1 MADEWF
7 DLVDPDTNRVIGRAP
22 RELCHGDPSLVHRA
36 VHGAVF
42 HPDGRIL
49 LQKRALTKRVQPGRW
64 DMSVGGH
71 LISGED
77 WSDALLR
84 ETEEELGVKVSFSS
98 FRFRFEIQERNDF
111 ESENIRV
118 YSVTY
123 SGPFHFQSEEID
135 EIRFFDLRELADRIA
150 RRDAEDL
157 TPLLRREIPLLLAGD
172 AE

>member
-7 DLVDPDTNRVIGRAP
+7 DLVDPESGRVIGRAP
-22 RELCHGDPSLVHRA
+22 RELCHGDPSLIHRA

-49 LQKRALTKRVQPGRW
+49 LQKRARTKRVQPGRW

-71 LISGED
+71 LIAGED
-77 WSDALLR
+77 WPDALLR
-84 ETEEELGVKVSFSS
+84 EAAEELGVDVPFSA

-118 YSVTY
+118 YSLIHP
-123 SGPFHFQSEEID
+123 GPFHFQTDEID
-135 EIRFFDLRELADRIA
+135 EIRFFDLRELAGRVDRSE
-150 RRDAEDL
+150 AEDL

-172 AE
+172 PE

>member
-7 DLVDPDTNRVIGRAP
+7 DLVDPDTGRVIGRAP

-49 LQKRALTKRVQPGRW
+49 LQKRAKTKRVQPGRW

-71 LISGED
+71 LIAGED

-84 ETEEELGVKVSFSS
+84 ETEEELGLKVPFSL

-118 YSVTY
+118 YSLI
-123 SGPFHFQSEEID
+123 SPGPFRFQTDEID
-135 EIRFFDLRELADRIA
+135 EVRFFDLRELADRVA
-150 RRDAEDL
+150 NGQAEEL
-157 TPLLRREIPLLLAGD
+157 TPLLRREIPLLLSGVP
-172 AE
+172 E

>member
-7 DLVDPDTNRVIGRAP
+7 DLVDPDTGRVIGRAP
-22 RELCHGDPSLVHRA
+22 RELCHGDPSLIHRA
-36 VHGAVF
+36 VHAAVF

-49 LQKRALTKRVQPGRW
+49 LQKRARTKRVQPGRW
-64 DMSVGGH
+64 DISVGGH

-84 ETEEELGVKVSFSS
+84 ETEEELGMKVPFSA
-98 FRFRFEIQERNDF
+98 FRFRFETQERNDF

-118 YSVTY
+118 YSLV
-123 SGPFHFQSEEID
+123 SPGPFRFQREEID
-135 EIRFFDLRELADRIA
+135 EVCFFDLRELADRIV
-150 RRDAEDL
+150 RHDAEDL

>member
-7 DLVDPDTNRVIGRAP
+7 DLVEPDTNRVIGRAP

-36 VHGAVF
+36 VHCAVF

-84 ETEEELGVKVSFSS
+84 ETEEELGVKVSFPS

-118 YSVTY
+118 YSLTY
-123 SGPFHFQSEEID
+123 SGPFRFQKEEID